1 MMCAISSIHKTVK
14 DVWRTHFRGKM
25 WMSVVGNVIGVV
37 FLLTIYVSSF
47 GLESLEKFEMED
59 VITITHEEETTNF
72 IPSGIT
78 PEAKP
83 QYF

>member
-1 MMCAISSIHKTVK
+1 MHTSNSNYKTVK
-14 DVWRTHFRGKM
+14 NVWKTHFGRKM
-25 WMSVVGNVIGVV
+25 WNSVAANVIGVV
-37 FLLTIYVSSF
+37 CLLTIYVFSF

-59 VITITHEEETTNF
+59 VITITHEEESTKF

-83 QYF
+83 Q

>member
-1 MMCAISSIHKTVK
+1 MVMMCSIYKTVK

-25 WMSVVGNVIGVV
+25 WMSFVCNVIGVV
-37 FLLTIYVSSF
+37 FLLTIYVFSF

-59 VITITHEEETTNF
+59 VITITHEEESTNL

-83 QYF
+83 Q